1 LQRVG
6 GVNAGARYRRACQR
20 PASYCYFFFY
30 FFLLSR
36 FFLGAELIM
45 GRKVR
50 TLKRGPHRFLKPVGN
65 PADPDGLFVYMLRYL
80 EYRSIRGATEQSL
93 FGTERYLRDFIAWC
107 EVRSLE
113 RPHEITK
120 AILESYQRHLF
131 YYRKANGQP
140 LSYVSQRGKLSPLKG
155 WFKWLTRQNVLPSN
169 PASELE
175 LPRMQRR
182 VPRYV
187 LTVDEV
193 EAVMRQVDTGEP
205 LGIRDRAVLETLYS
219 TGMRRMEIVNLEL
232 TDIDRERGTVLI
244 RVGKGRKDRLIPIG
258 EKLVVGVDDQT
269 LFLTRTGERFNLCW
283 LSNTVARYI
292 ERANLGKRGACHL
305 FRHTMATLML
315 ENGCD
320 IRFIQAMLGHAE
332 LSTTQ
337 IYTQVAIRVL
347 KQMHAATHPGAS
359 NVRAASKKTSGESDT
374 ASADEPP
381 DAVIDLLA
389 ALEREAEE
397 ERRDTSRH

>member
-1 LQRVG
+1 
-6 GVNAGARYRRACQR
+6 
-20 PASYCYFFFY
+20 
-30 FFLLSR
+30 
-36 FFLGAELIM
+36 M
-45 GRKVR
+45 GRKVA
-50 TLKRGPHRFLKPVGN
+50 TLKRGPHRFLKPIGN

-80 EYRSIRGATEQSL
+80 EYRNIRGATEQSL
-93 FGTERYLRDFIAWC
+93 FSTERYLRDFIAWC
-107 EVRSLE
+107 EPRSLE

-182 VPRYV
+182 VPRHV

-193 EAVMRQVDTGEP
+193 EAVMRQVDTGDP

-244 RVGKGRKDRLIPIG
+244 RAGKGRKDRLIPVG
-258 EKLVVGVDDQT
+258 ERALFWIDGYLTHVRPKLVVGVDDQT
-269 LFLTRTGERFNLCW
+269 LFLTRSGERFNLCW

-292 ERANLGKRGACHL
+292 ERANVGKRGACHL

-359 NVRAASKKTSGESDT
+359 NTRAVSDNTSDASTSGTCDDT
-374 ASADEPP
+374 APADEA
-381 DAVIDLLA
+381 DVNDLLA